1 MKKRIIKVTTVYDM
15 DDPELVGLQITPKE
29 DVKKMVERDIDSL
42 DWHWDEG
49 WLYTEVEVI
58 DE

>member
-1 MKKRIIKVTTVYDM
+1 MRKRIITVTTVYDL
-15 DDPELVGLQITPKE
+15 DDPELDGMAITPLE
-29 DVKKMVERDIDSL
+29 DVKKMCERDINSL

-49 WLYTEVEVI
+49 WLYTNVEVI

>member
-1 MKKRIIKVTTVYDM
+1 MRKRTIKVTTVFDL
-15 DDPELVGLQITPKE
+15 DDPELEGCQITPLE
-29 DVKKMVERDIDSL
+29 EVKKMVERDIESL

-49 WLYTEVEVI
+49 WLYTEVEVV